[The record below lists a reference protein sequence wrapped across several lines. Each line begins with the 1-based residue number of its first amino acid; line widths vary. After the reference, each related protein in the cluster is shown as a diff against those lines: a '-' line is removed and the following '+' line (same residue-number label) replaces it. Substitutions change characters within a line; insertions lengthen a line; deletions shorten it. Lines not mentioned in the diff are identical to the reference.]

1 MLNIV
6 CFNDY
11 INEYAVAVIFEYK
24 EKNYEKTD
32 YFRYA
37 CLRDDL
43 RCVLVNGMRD

>member
-1 MLNIV
+1 MA
-6 CFNDY
+6 NDMK
-11 INEYAVAVIFEYK
+11 ILFAIIKRK

>member
-1 MLNIV
+1 MFFPGGPDI
-6 CFNDY
+6 
-11 INEYAVAVIFEYK
+11 INLLK

-43 RCVLVNGMRD
+43 QCVLVNGMRD

>member
-1 MLNIV
+1 MFFLGEPDI
-6 CFNDY
+6 
-11 INEYAVAVIFEYK
+11 INLLK
-24 EKNYEKTD
+24 KNYGKTD